1 MLLPTDKP
9 FPCSYRVFASRFR
22 SSPSGTTKVESR
34 TFLPSGKPNAPRES
48 APSCPAPFTPPP
60 FVKCTRCIK
69 DEEEDV
75 LLVVKQQG
83 EGDKTLVDEN
93 GNGSGHI

>member
-1 MLLPTDKP
+1 MHLESLQ
-9 FPCSYRVFASRFR
+9 CCILRVFAECF
-22 SSPSGTTKVESR
+22 
-34 TFLPSGKPNAPRES
+34 KPR
-48 APSCPAPFTPPP
+48 P
-60 FVKCTRCIK
+60 FVKCRKCIK
-69 DEEEDV
+69 DEGEV

>member
-1 MLLPTDKP
+1 MSLESMVLYLHMYVVCFKPLP
-9 FPCSYRVFASRFR
+9 
-22 SSPSGTTKVESR
+22 
-34 TFLPSGKPNAPRES
+34 L
-48 APSCPAPFTPPP
+48 
-60 FVKCTRCIK
+60 VKCSKCIK
-69 DEEEDV
+69 DEEGKV